1 MQNTMGGNMD
11 IFKTLE
17 KYESRSMHGQL
28 PVVWSKAK
36 NDTIWDINGKK
47 YIDFTSG
54 VGVACAGHNNPRVM
68 AAIWAEDLYFS
79 YTYPT
84 ENRAK
89 YLEALCVYT
98 GFDKAFLV
106 SAGTQAAE
114 SACRLMRLYGMKTGR
129 KVILSIKGSTHGK
142 TALSQRLKHE
152 DYDWTCINEGVKEL
166 KDENSIT
173 KDVCG
178 VIIETYEGWSAKFH
192 DKTFIQNVVEICKA
206 RDIIVCFDEIQAG
219 FGRTGTFFGYKHYDI
234 PEPDLICVGKGITSG
249 VPCAGVL
256 GRRDILDLPEPGSM
270 TSSHS
275 ANPLACTAGLA
286 NLQEIQRILPFV
298 SDKSKIMF
306 DFLDSKF
313 GKKYIVNGKGMV
325 AGIITPTT
333 DFATAV
339 AVEAMNMGLLVIK
352 TDRPSI
358 KIMPPLTIEL
368 ENLNSGLDILEECIS
383 SIERKI

>member
-1 MQNTMGGNMD
+1 MD
-11 IFKTLE
+11 IFETLE
-17 KYESRSMHGQL
+17 KYEARSMHGQL

-36 NDTIWDINGKK
+36 NDIVWDINGKQ

-68 AAIWAEDLYFS
+68 AAIWSSDLYFS

-84 ENRAK
+84 EIRAK
-89 YLEALCVYT
+89 YLEELCTYT

-129 KVILSIKGSTHGK
+129 KTILSIKGSTHGK

-152 DYDWTCINEGVKEL
+152 DYDWTCINDGIKEL

-192 DKTFIQNVVEICKA
+192 DKTFIQNVVEICKE
-206 RDIIVCFDEIQAG
+206 RDIVVCFDEIQAG
-219 FGRTGTFFGYKHYDI
+219 FGRTGTFFGYQHYDI
-234 PEPDLICVGKGITSG
+234 PRPDLVCVGKGITSG

-275 ANPLACTAGLA
+275 ANPLACAAGLA
-286 NLQEIQRILPFV
+286 NLHEIRRILPFIKYK
-298 SDKSKIMF
+298 SDELF
-306 DFLDSKF
+306 TFLTSKF
-313 GKKYIVNGKGMV
+313 GKKYTVNVKGMV

-333 DFATAV
+333 EFASAV
-339 AVEAMNMGLLVIK
+339 AVEAMNQGLLVIK

-358 KIMPPLTIEL
+358 KIMPPLTIEMG
-368 ENLNSGLDILEECIS
+368 NLDIGLSILEKCIVTV
-383 SIERKI
+383 EEKR